1 MCDTMSMLLNHME
14 GTLMPKDV
22 RHVLGISGGKD
33 SAALAIYMRDRLPQV
48 EYFFTDT
55 GSELP
60 EVYEY
65 LDRLEDY
72 LGKKIV
78 RLGSDRPFDHLLK
91 QYNSFLPSPN
101 TRWCTREMKI
111 KPFEDWIGDD
121 QAITYVAIRADEDRD
136 GYKSTRPNIVASF
149 PFKSDGIVRSD
160 VERILEQSGVGWPK
174 YYEWRSRSG
183 CYFCFFQRKSE
194 WVSLAERHPD
204 LFERAKAYEKVN
216 ASTGEVYTWSQGET
230 LDELI
235 ARASDIKAAALG
247 GRRSPRKPAAWQ
259 AQLGEIGGDDD
270 QDEICLVCEL

>member
-1 MCDTMSMLLNHME
+1 MAD
-14 GTLMPKDV
+14 KV

-33 SAALAIYMRDRLPQV
+33 SAALAIYMRDKVPEM

-55 GSELP
+55 GAELP

-72 LGKKIV
+72 LGKPIA
-78 RLGSDRPFDHLLK
+78 RLGLERPFEHLL
-91 QYNSFLPSPN
+91 QQHNGFLPSPN

-111 KPFEDWIGDD
+111 RPFEKWVGEDNV
-121 QAITYVAIRADEDRD
+121 ITYVAIRADEDRD
-136 GYKSTRPNIVASF
+136 GYKSTKPTIVPKF
-149 PFKSDGIVRSD
+149 PFKEDGLVRSD
-160 VERILEQSGVGWPK
+160 IDRLLKQSGVGWPS

-204 LFERAKAYEKVN
+204 LFEKAKVFEKDD
-216 ASTGEVYTWSQGET
+216 TGAGKGYTWSQGET

-235 ARASDIKAAALG
+235 ARAADIRQQSNSKIDAG
-247 GRRSPRKPAAWQ
+247 KKRNCWQ
-259 AQLGEIGGDDD
+259 DILSLAEA
-270 QDEICLVCEL
+270 DEDESCLVCSL